1 MPMKFVKSTTVAFF
15 TISILLSQTDI
26 SSAAQSLAI
35 NLNDRDEVELT
46 FIGES
51 KYSENTT
58 IKNET
63 GVLSA
68 LDELDNKNI
77 YAHTGFSNT
86 GLTDIPGIV
95 FGLGIDLAGSYI
107 DKSQDSYAAVAL
119 KLKLGY
125 VLPFRILTTVS
136 GAVSYAP
143 KTLCLSNNINNFS
156 DTRIEID
163 FDVIDGGTIFVGTR
177 DIKYGIP
184 DNGTFTL
191 NKSGYGG
198 FKIHF

>member
-1 MPMKFVKSTTVAFF
+1 MNVAKLTAITVITTLITLMHAD
-15 TISILLSQTDI
+15 L

-51 KYSENTT
+51 KYSENSTV
-58 IKNET
+58 KNET
-63 GVLSA
+63 GILSA
-68 LDELDNKNI
+68 LDEKKNKNI
-77 YAHTGFSNT
+77 YAHTGFTTT
-86 GLTDIPGIV
+86 GLTDIPSVV

-107 DKSQDSYAAVAL
+107 DASQDSYGAVAL
-119 KLKLGY
+119 KVKLGY
-125 VLPFRILTTVS
+125 VLPFRILTTLLGS
-136 GAVSYAP
+136 VSYAP
-143 KTLCLSNNINNFS
+143 KTLCLSNNIDKFS
-156 DTRIEID
+156 DTRFEID
-163 FDVIDGGTIFVGTR
+163 FDIIDGGTVYFGYR

-184 DNGTFTL
+184 NAGLYTL